1 MFSQQRLLSWVTVA
15 LLTVT
20 LPLLSSCFLLVKGKQ
35 PVTITASEK
44 DAEIRA
50 DGVYLGQ
57 GQATVQLSKGESHAI
72 TATKGNRTACAA
84 IDYSISTTG
93 ILDAV
98 GGCLLLLPAV
108 GLASD
113 GAWKLDATHIYLKM
127 P

>member
-1 MFSQQRLLSWVTVA
+1 MTSLQRLLSRVTASLLAVA
-15 LLTVT
+15 LFAT
-20 LPLLSSCFLLVKGKQ
+20 SSCSLLVKGKQ

-50 DGVYLGQ
+50 DGIYLGQ
-57 GQATVQLSKGESHAI
+57 GQATAYLSKGESHSI
-72 TATKGNRTACAA
+72 TATKGNRSACAT

-113 GAWKLDATHIYLKM
+113 GAWKLDTTHIYLKM
-127 P
+127 T

>member
-20 LPLLSSCFLLVKGKQ
+20 LPLLSSCSLLVKGKQ

-72 TATKGNRTACAA
+72 TDTACAA

>member
-1 MFSQQRLLSWVTVA
+1 MR
-15 LLTVT
+15 
-20 LPLLSSCFLLVKGKQ
+20 
-35 PVTITASEK
+35 TAFIWGR
-44 DAEIRA
+44 DRPQ
-50 DGVYLGQ
+50 YNF
-57 GQATVQLSKGESHAI
+57 SKGESHAI

-98 GGCLLLLPAV
+98 GGCLLLLSAV

>member
-20 LPLLSSCFLLVKGKQ
+20 LPLLSSCSLLVKGKQ

-57 GQATVQLSKGESHAI
+57 GQATVQLLQRRKSRHYGHQRKPH
-72 TATKGNRTACAA
+72 RLRR
-84 IDYSISTTG
+84 Y
-93 ILDAV
+93 
-98 GGCLLLLPAV
+98 
-108 GLASD
+108 
-113 GAWKLDATHIYLKM
+113 
-127 P
+127 